1 MPTNAPGA
9 SPSATR
15 RFPIRLTP
23 STFAAGFAL
32 AGLATEA
39 ALLRTVADNVFSL
52 PGQVGWVSVGVL
64 GWYWYTAAWGFVW
77 VVGGVLALSRRVPRP
92 VAWGLWSALTVG
104 LALGLLAYAASW
116 GLYFRVGRFSNLEA
130 VIFGIENART
140 NWFWEYLKEA
150 ESKYLWLLGG
160 LFAASLL
167 VIPFCIR
174 LAVLAHAREPARAFP
189 RLLLWGSFGVG
200 LVTFNSLLLA
210 AGVAER
216 SDRRDR
222 MVDAVKNCVNPAVT
236 LGSSLADLL
245 LFEEPIEPCLDT
257 DQLHPIGDGYRP
269 PAGRSPPSV
278 IIVAVESLRHDVVH
292 LKHQGREVMPN
303 LNALARGGVNC
314 TRAYTQS
321 THSDY
326 ADVCIPSSL
335 YPLRTRRHH
344 FYRTTD
350 PWPKTRVYDVLKQ
363 AGHATAVISSQN
375 ESWGGMD
382 RFLQSPSLD
391 LFYDAERSDY
401 QETTVGL
408 RDVGFVSALRHKE
421 ITRGK
426 LTDLH
431 TADTAVTWITEQ
443 AGKGKA
449 FCLCVNFQSSHFPY
463 NLPDD
468 RERPFQPCAID
479 FDASFLNYP
488 EDKVGVV
495 RNAYYN
501 ALHESDRHLGRVV
514 ATLRSLGRLD
524 DTILVVVGENGEA
537 FWENG
542 TVTHGR
548 EPVEPTLRVACVL
561 HAPKLLEPRVED
573 YPVELID
580 VVPTVFGLSGLPPH
594 PNFQGID
601 FLAKDRVPAEERLLF
616 AHVETG
622 LAQGEAVILGGRWK
636 LVVDRMHGGGAK
648 LFDLAG
654 DPGETTDL
662 SRAKPELTNQLR
674 DLVATWRRNQLAYYH
689 FPQYY
694 QNYYPPR
701 PPRWR
706 GPLPR

>member
-1 MPTNAPGA
+1 MSSTARDA
-9 SPSATR
+9 SSSATPHS
-15 RFPIRLTP
+15 RFSIRLNL
-23 STFAAGFAL
+23 STFVVGF
-32 AGLATEA
+32 GLVGFATEA
-39 ALLRTVADNVFSL
+39 ALLRTVSDNIFSL
-52 PGQVGWVSVGVL
+52 PGQLGWVGVAVL
-64 GWYWYTAAWGFVW
+64 GWFWVTAAWCFVW
-77 VVGGVLALSRRVPRP
+77 VVGGMRALARRVPRF

-104 LALGLLAYAASW
+104 LALGLLGYAASW

-130 VIFGIENART
+130 IIFSVENART
-140 NWFWEYLKEA
+140 GWFWEYLKEA
-150 ESKYLWLLGG
+150 ESKYLWVLGAF
-160 LFAASLL
+160 FAASLL
-167 VIPFCIR
+167 AIPLCLR
-174 LAVLAHAREPARAFP
+174 LAVLVHNRQPVRAFP
-189 RLLLWGSFGVG
+189 RVLTWGGFGVG
-200 LVTFNSLLLA
+200 LVAFNSLLLA
-210 AGVAER
+210 VGVAER

-222 MVDAVKNCVNPAVT
+222 LVDAVKNSVNPAVT
-236 LGSSLADLL
+236 LGGSLLDLL
-245 LFEEPIEPCLDT
+245 LFEEPIEPCLAT
-257 DQLHPIGDGYRP
+257 DQLHPVGEDYRL
-269 PAGRSPPSV
+269 PAGRKPSV

-292 LKHQGREVMPN
+292 QKHQGREVMPN

-344 FYRTTD
+344 FYRATD
-350 PWPKTRVYDVLKQ
+350 PWPKTRLYDVLKQ

-382 RFLQSPSLD
+382 RFLASPNLD
-391 LFYDAERSDY
+391 LFYDAERSDCP
-401 QETTVGL
+401 ETIVGQG
-408 RDVGFVSALRHKE
+408 DVGFTSALRNKE
-421 ITRGK
+421 LTRGK
-426 LTDLH
+426 LTDQH
-431 TADTAVTWITEQ
+431 TTDTAIAWITEQ
-443 AGKGKA
+443 VGKEKE
-449 FCLCVNFQSSHFPY
+449 FCLCINFQSSHFPY
-463 NLPDD
+463 NLPAD

-488 EDKVGVV
+488 KDKVDVV

-501 ALHESDRHLGRVV
+501 ALHESDKHLGRVV
-514 ATLRSLGRLD
+514 AALRSLGRLE

-561 HAPKLLEPRVED
+561 HAPKLLGPRVED

-580 VVPTVFGLSGLPPH
+580 VVPTVFALSGLPKH
-594 PNFQGID
+594 ANFQGID
-601 FLAKDRVPAEERLLF
+601 FLAKDRVPAGERLLF

-622 LAQGEAVILGGRWK
+622 LAQSEVVILGGRWK
-636 LVVDRMHGGGAK
+636 LIVDRMHGGKAK

-662 SRAKPELTNQLR
+662 AQAKPELAGRLR
-674 DLVATWRRNQLAYYH
+674 DLIATWRRNQLAYYH

-694 QNYYPPR
+694 RNYYPPQ

-706 GPLPR
+706 GPLP